1 MNIYNNLKKQDKYLI
16 LVRKLKEA
24 FISFNDDLLEVFPN
38 NNNLFIQRI
47 ISYQLPD
54 TSLFKILQNNININ
68 LINTNDECYL
78 KFDLCFLKNYENYLN
93 ENTSSEQFN
102 NIKII
107 LDALRTK
114 LMGDPNNKTRNNSLV
129 NVINNFI
136 NIGKGSTPDGKLIM
150 FEKKIN
156 ASKSQQTTQQ
166 PPQQQSTQ
174 QPPQQST
181 QTKSTKPK

>member
-93 ENTSSEQFN
+93 ENNSSKEYFKFQQLLTDN
-102 NIKII
+102 YNINILEDNMEMIWKWLKII
-107 LDALRTK
+107 TIL
-114 LMGDPNNKTRNNSLV
+114 
-129 NVINNFI
+129 II
-136 NIGKGSTPDGKLIM
+136 NI
-150 FEKKIN
+150 EKNI
-156 ASKSQQTTQQ
+156 
-166 PPQQQSTQ
+166 
-174 QPPQQST
+174 
-181 QTKSTKPK
+181 